1 MDRGLSKKCQI
12 HLRNSLSS
20 KRSRNTLQKVGT
32 FLKKGLTALHYLEQK
47 RYGRK
52 KAELAEEDQAL
63 MQEDLD
69 KIGAWRSSKLGFLLL
84 FLAPC
89 VFFTIWEIFS
99 KEEFPWQEK
108 RKTNGYTKK
117 VGKKL
122 FAVAW
127 KNE

>member
-1 MDRGLSKKCQI
+1 MGVFPR
-12 HLRNSLSS
+12 
-20 KRSRNTLQKVGT
+20 
-32 FLKKGLTALHYLEQK
+32 KGLTALHYLEQK

-52 KAELAEEDQAL
+52 KAELSEEEQAL

-69 KIGAWRSSKLGFLLL
+69 KIGAWRSSKLGFLLP
-84 FLAPC
+84 FLAPYAPFTVWEIG
-89 VFFTIWEIFS
+89 VFFQKKSFIGRE
-99 KEEFPWQEK
+99 KERPMGIQ
-108 RKTNGYTKK
+108 KK